1 MNMRRFAFL
10 SDRIIREQKR
20 KCGEKHMYLL
30 LIILSVLFFIYF
42 IAIAFFTG
50 HGTNFYFIWLLLSI
64 ATFAFAICLKKGI
77 FEALIAPGIRKL
89 LLAMFCIG
97 LAIFLIVE
105 GCVISGFW
113 QKGEPGA
120 DYVIVLGAQMKHNGP
135 SKALRYRLDEA
146 ARYLEENPEAKVIVS
161 GGQGP
166 DEHISEAQG
175 MYDYLVEQGIDEAR
189 IIMEDKS
196 RNTFENL
203 TFSAQYLDKGKDR
216 VAIVTNNFHVF
227 RATGIARK
235 AGYADACGIAAKG
248 EPYLQINNMMREF
261 FGVVKDVAVGNM

>member
-1 MNMRRFAFL
+1 
-10 SDRIIREQKR
+10 
-20 KCGEKHMYLL
+20 MYLL
-30 LIILSVLFFIYF
+30 LIVLGILFFIYF

-50 HGTNFYFIWLLLSI
+50 HGTNFYFIWLLLSM
-64 ATFAFAICLKKGI
+64 AAFAFAICLKKGI

-89 LLAMFCIG
+89 FLVLLCIG

-146 ARYLEENPEAKVIVS
+146 ARYLEENPDAKVIVS
-161 GGQGP
+161 GGQGS

-175 MYDYLVEQGIDEAR
+175 MYDYLISVGIDGER
-189 IIMEDKS
+189 IIKEDKS

-203 TFSAQYLDKGKDR
+203 TFSTQYLNKEKDS

-235 AGYADACGIAAKG
+235 AGYEDVCGIAAKG

-261 FGVVKDVAVGNM
+261 FGVVKDVVVGNM